1 VEVGLK
7 LLMQLVGG
15 LSAALLA
22 AGNKVL
28 AEDGAVSVDNDKGE
42 GGGFLDGV
50 TTYWGW
56 VLVPCPA

>member
-1 VEVGLK
+1 
-7 LLMQLVGG
+7 MQLVGG